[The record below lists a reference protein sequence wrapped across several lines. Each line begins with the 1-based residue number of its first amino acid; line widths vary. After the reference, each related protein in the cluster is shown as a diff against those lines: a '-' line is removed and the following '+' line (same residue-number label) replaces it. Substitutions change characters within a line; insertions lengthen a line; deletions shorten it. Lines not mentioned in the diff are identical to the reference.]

1 MKKKLLKILQERE
14 LVDKVTPGLE
24 EILENP
30 ISLYAGFDPTA
41 DSLHLGNLLVIVV
54 MRWFLE
60 AGHSP
65 IALVGG
71 ATGMVGD
78 PSGKSVERNLL
89 DDATLKLNVK
99 GIEESLRV
107 VQDKMPIVDN
117 RDWFEDFSF
126 IEFLREIGK
135 YFRMSTLLAR
145 ESVKSRISSEEGLS
159 YTEFSYQ
166 LLQAYDFLH
175 LYDQKKVM
183 LQIGGSDQWG
193 NIVSGI
199 ELVRKKRGEGV
210 HGLTLPL
217 LVRSDGKKFGKSEE
231 GTIWLN
237 EKKLSCYDF
246 YQYLYRLPDADVIG
260 LLKRLTFVALEEIK
274 EVEQQMQKSSYQANS
289 AQRLLAKEV
298 TLLVHG
304 KEGLKKAEVVTDAAK
319 PGSDT
324 VLDAKTLRL
333 LAEHTPYKAFAFEAC
348 IGKKIVDLLVE
359 IELTESKGHAKRLI
373 LNRGVYLNNQALD
386 SIDQCVEKK
395 DLIEDQFLLFS
406 LGKKKKFVV
415 EIKKNHHF

>member
-1 MKKKLLKILQERE
+1 MTKKILKTLEERGLIE
-14 LVDKVTPGLE
+14 KATPGLD

-30 ISLYAGFDPTA
+30 ITLYAGFDPTA

-54 MRWFLE
+54 MRWFLQE
-60 AGHSP
+60 GHCP

-89 DDATLKLNVK
+89 DDATLQLNVL
-99 GIEESLRV
+99 GIQESLRV
-107 VQDKMPIVDN
+107 VQNKMEMVNN
-117 RDWFEDFSF
+117 RDWFENFSF

-135 YFRMSTLLAR
+135 HFRMSSLLSR
-145 ESVKSRISSEEGLS
+145 ESVKLRMSSDEGLS

-175 LYDQKKVM
+175 LNEKRGVM

-199 ELVRKKRGEGV
+199 ELVRKKRGQGV

-237 EKKLSCYDF
+237 ENKLSCYDF

-260 LLKRLTFVALEEIK
+260 LLKRLTFLSLEEIK
-274 EVEQQMQKSSYQANS
+274 EIEQQMQTSSYQANS
-289 AQRLLAKEV
+289 AQKVLAKEV

-304 KEGLKKAEVVTDAAK
+304 KEGLKKAEEATNAAK
-319 PGSDT
+319 PGAET
-324 VLDAKTLRL
+324 ALNAKTLAL
-333 LAEHTPYKAFAFEAC
+333 LAEHVPYKILNFETS
-348 IGKKIVDLLVE
+348 IGKKIIEILVE
-359 IELTESKGHAKRLI
+359 NGIVESKGESRRLI
-373 LNRGVYLNNQALD
+373 LNKGIYLNNEVIL
-386 SIDQCVEKK
+386 SVDQCLEKK
-395 DLIEDQFLLFS
+395 DLIEERFLLFA

-415 EIKKNHHF
+415 ELKKNALF